1 MYWLDGPPVEAMLD
15 TSGIGDSLPLTS
27 LALDTALLQWGL
39 FDSALSKIGLYFDT
53 FIYPNG
59 ETPSPSAPPAWQVPI
74 LFRVSGAGTI
84 DMGHCKIVILSRFA
98 CCPSR

>member
-59 ETPSPSAPPAWQVPI
+59 AAPPSAPSVWQVPI
-74 LFRVSGAGTI
+74 RSGGN
-84 DMGHCKIVILSRFA
+84 
-98 CCPSR
+98 CPAQVQ

>member
-1 MYWLDGPPVEAMLD
+1 MLD

-59 ETPSPSAPPAWQVPI
+59 APRPARL
-74 LFRVSGAGTI
+74 LFGKFRS
-84 DMGHCKIVILSRFA
+84 
-98 CCPSR
+98 

>member
-59 ETPSPSAPPAWQVPI
+59 ETPPPAR
-74 LFRVSGAGTI
+74 LLLGKFRS
-84 DMGHCKIVILSRFA
+84 CFA
-98 CCPSR
+98 CPAQVQSTWVTVK